1 MLLSEYKQRCSTSTP
16 DVGLTLSGLEETRLF
31 PFDASWVVPQ
41 QPQVLQ
47 DSSSVHIISLDRVR
61 NRGDAG
67 LALSG
72 GAATAH
78 IDVHIEQTSV
88 LGDCEGEED
97 ALSL

>member
-1 MLLSEYKQRCSTSTP
+1 
-16 DVGLTLSGLEETRLF
+16 
-31 PFDASWVVPQ
+31 
-41 QPQVLQ
+41 
-47 DSSSVHIISLDRVR
+47 LDRVC